1 MSNTKTG
8 RQNKLNKVQISVKF
22 AITGSELVAAKLVCV
37 LGVET
42 RFHVFIFPPN
52 YINCSDEHL
61 SVIIFSINLS

>member
-1 MSNTKTG
+1 MK
-8 RQNKLNKVQISVKF
+8 KVQILVKF

-42 RFHVFIFPPN
+42 RLLIFIFPPN

-61 SVIIFSINLS
+61 PVIQ